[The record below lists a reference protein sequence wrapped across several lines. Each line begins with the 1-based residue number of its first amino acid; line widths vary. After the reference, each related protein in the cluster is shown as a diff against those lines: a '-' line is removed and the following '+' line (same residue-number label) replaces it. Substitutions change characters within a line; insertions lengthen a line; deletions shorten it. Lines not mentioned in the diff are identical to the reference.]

1 MGIVNVI
8 PVSSGTVSLII
19 GVFERFINSIK
30 SLDLKAFKLLLR
42 GDFTEFAK
50 KTDFRFFITLI
61 LGILAG
67 MILTAISLKAIFK
80 KYEVIAYAFFI
91 GLIVASIVYV
101 YKMIGKKTP
110 KMILLMIAAIAVS
123 FYLSIKSNP
132 YPNDNF
138 LYLILCGIVGS
149 LGMIVPGI
157 SGSHLMMVMGNY
169 ELIVTQALP
178 EIAKMSTFIQGMSI
192 LLPFLIGAVIS
203 IISIS
208 YLLSWL
214 MKEFRNETLS
224 VLTGF
229 MIGSLPVVYPWK
241 EVLPGMYDYSFHL
254 PAMNG
259 EFVAAVVMM
268 LITSSFS
275 FNLGPISI
283 SCLLGV
289 LLINFLVMFL
299 DKTRKTWTNSISG
312 IFIGIFLTF
321 SGFGVGMNPIA
332 SFQEGSIMF
341 GVLMLYS
348 VLGMACAFFTT
359 LFTKKKENEVVEEKS
374 IEE

>member
-1 MGIVNVI
+1 MTTRQYISTFFKGMAMGIVNVI

-30 SLDLKAFKLLLR
+30 SLNLKAFKLLFK
-42 GDFTEFAK
+42 GEFSEFAK
-50 KTDFRFFITLI
+50 RTDIKFLLTLI
-61 LGILAG
+61 FGIMAG

-80 KYEVIAYAFFI
+80 QYEALAYAFFM
-91 GLIVASIVYV
+91 GLIIASVVYV
-101 YKMIGKKTP
+101 LGMIGKKST
-110 KMILLMIAAIAVS
+110 KMILLMIVAAAIS

-169 ELIVTQALP
+169 ELIVTHALP
-178 EIAKMSTFIQGMSI
+178 AIAKLSTFGEGMMI
-192 LLPFLIGAVIS
+192 LLPFVIGAVIS

-224 VLTGF
+224 VLSGF

-241 EVLPGMYDYSFHL
+241 EVLPGMYDYTFHL
-254 PAMNG
+254 PPMNG
-259 EFVAAVVMM
+259 QFVMA
-268 LITSSFS
+268 
-275 FNLGPISI
+275 
-283 SCLLGV
+283 
-289 LLINFLVMFL
+289 LVMA
-299 DKTRKTWTNSISG
+299 I
-312 IFIGIFLTF
+312 
-321 SGFGVGMNPIA
+321 VGA
-332 SFQEGSIMF
+332 SL
-341 GVLMLYS
+341 VLILSYYS
-348 VLGMACAFFTT
+348 
-359 LFTKKKENEVVEEKS
+359 KKKEERMKRRQMRKAQRKQERELS
-374 IEE
+374 M

>member
-1 MGIVNVI
+1 MTIRQYISTFFKGLAMGIVNVI

-30 SLDLKAFKLLLR
+30 SLNLKAFKLLFK
-42 GDFTEFAK
+42 GEFSEFAK
-50 KTDFRFFITLI
+50 RTDIKFLLTLI
-61 LGILAG
+61 LGIMAG

-80 KYEVIAYAFFI
+80 KYEVFAYAFFI
-91 GLIVASIVYV
+91 GLIIASVIYV
-101 YKMIGKKTP
+101 FGMIGKKTP
-110 KMILLMIAAIAVS
+110 KMMILMSVAVLVS

-178 EIAKMSTFIQGMSI
+178 QIAKLSTWGQGMMV
-192 LLPFLIGAVIS
+192 LLPFIIGAVIS

-214 MKEFRNETLS
+214 MKEYRNETLS
-224 VLTGF
+224 VLCGF

-241 EVLPGMYDYSFHL
+241 EVMPGMYDYSFHL
-254 PAMNG
+254 PLMTS
-259 EFVAAVVMM
+259 EFVVAVIMAVIGAA
-268 LITSSFS
+268 L
-275 FNLGPISI
+275 
-283 SCLLGV
+283 V
-289 LLINFLVMFL
+289 L
-299 DKTRKTWTNSISG
+299 
-312 IFIGIFLTF
+312 
-321 SGFGVGMNPIA
+321 
-332 SFQEGSIMF
+332 
-341 GVLMLYS
+341 VLSHLS
-348 VLGMACAFFTT
+348 
-359 LFTKKKENEVVEEKS
+359 KKKEERMKRRARRKEMRQLTINN
-374 IEE
+374 

>member
-30 SLDLKAFKLLLR
+30 SLNLKAFKLLFK
-42 GDFTEFAK
+42 GEFSEFAK
-50 KTDFRFFITLI
+50 HTDIKFLLTLI
-61 LGILAG
+61 LGIMAG

-80 KYEVIAYAFFI
+80 QYEVYAYAFFI
-91 GLIVASIVYV
+91 GLIIASVVYV
-101 YKMIGKKTP
+101 FGMIGKKTP
-110 KMILLMIAAIAVS
+110 KMMILMFVAIALS

-132 YPNDNF
+132 YPSNSF

-178 EIAKMSTFIQGMSI
+178 AITKMSTFGQGFMV
-192 LLPFLIGAVIS
+192 LLPFAIGAVIS

-214 MKEFRNETLS
+214 MKEYRNETLS
-224 VLTGF
+224 VLSGF

-241 EVLPGMYDYSFHL
+241 EVLPGMYDYTFHL
-254 PAMNG
+254 PPMTS
-259 EFVAAVVMM
+259 EFVLALIMAVVGAA
-268 LITSSFS
+268 L
-275 FNLGPISI
+275 
-283 SCLLGV
+283 V
-289 LLINFLVMFL
+289 L
-299 DKTRKTWTNSISG
+299 
-312 IFIGIFLTF
+312 
-321 SGFGVGMNPIA
+321 
-332 SFQEGSIMF
+332 
-341 GVLMLYS
+341 VLSHLS
-348 VLGMACAFFTT
+348 
-359 LFTKKKENEVVEEKS
+359 KKKEERLKRRAMRKAKRQLTINNY
-374 IEE
+374 

>member
-1 MGIVNVI
+1 MTIKQQITIFFKGMAMGIVNVI

-42 GDFTEFAK
+42 GEFTEFAQ
-50 KTDFRFFITLI
+50 KTDLKFLLTLI
-61 LGILAG
+61 FGILAG

-80 KYEVIAYAFFI
+80 QYEVIAYAFFI

-101 YKMIGKKTP
+101 FKMIGKKTP
-110 KMILLMIAAIAVS
+110 RMIILMLVATALS

-138 LYLILCGIVGS
+138 LYLILCGVVGS

-169 ELIVTQALP
+169 ELIVTKALP
-178 EIAKMSTFIQGMSI
+178 EIARWSTFIDGMSI
-192 LLPFLIGAVIS
+192 LLPFVIGAVIS
-203 IISIS
+203 IITIS
-208 YLLSWL
+208 YVLSWL

-241 EVLPGMYDYSFHL
+241 EVLPGMFDYTFHL
-254 PAMNG
+254 PTVNG
-259 EFVAAVVMM
+259 EFIVAVVMAIIGAS
-268 LITSSFS
+268 L
-275 FNLGPISI
+275 
-283 SCLLGV
+283 V
-289 LLINFLVMFL
+289 L
-299 DKTRKTWTNSISG
+299 
-312 IFIGIFLTF
+312 
-321 SGFGVGMNPIA
+321 
-332 SFQEGSIMF
+332 
-341 GVLMLYS
+341 VLSHYS
-348 VLGMACAFFTT
+348 
-359 LFTKKKENEVVEEKS
+359 KKKEERMKRREQRKLQRQLKKGAS
-374 IEE
+374 C

>member
-1 MGIVNVI
+1 MTIKQQIVIFLKGMAMGIVNVI

-30 SLDLKAFKLLLR
+30 SLNLKAFKLLFK
-42 GDFTEFAK
+42 GEFSEFAK
-50 KTDFRFFITLI
+50 KTDFKFLITLI

-80 KYEVIAYAFFI
+80 KYEVVAYAFFI

-101 YKMIGKKTP
+101 YKMIGKKTT
-110 KMILLMIAAIAVS
+110 KMILLMIAAMAIS

-138 LYLILCGIVGS
+138 IYLILCGVVGS

-169 ELIVTQALP
+169 ELIVTQAIP
-178 EIAKMSTFIQGMSI
+178 EIAKMSTFVHGMSI

-214 MKEFRNETLS
+214 MQEFRNETLS

-241 EVLPGMYDYSFHL
+241 EVLPGMYDYTFHL
-254 PAMNG
+254 PTMNG
-259 EFVAAVVMM
+259 EFVAAVIMAVVGAS
-268 LITSSFS
+268 LVF
-275 FNLGPISI
+275 
-283 SCLLGV
+283 V
-289 LLINFLVMFL
+289 L
-299 DKTRKTWTNSISG
+299 SH
-312 IFIGIFLTF
+312 
-321 SGFGVGMNPIA
+321 
-332 SFQEGSIMF
+332 
-341 GVLMLYS
+341 YS
-348 VLGMACAFFTT
+348 
-359 LFTKKKENEVVEEKS
+359 KKKEERIMRRKQRKLQRQLKRQGL
-374 IEE
+374 